1 MADKVKRLFLA
12 RPLGFCGGVRRALE
26 LFEKTA
32 DQNPGKPIYVLHE
45 LVHNRT
51 VTEDMRRRNARFV
64 ERLEEIPDGAV
75 TVFGAHGIGAS
86 LEQEAR
92 RRGLRYCDAVCPLVA
107 QLQNVAASADA
118 DLPLILFGDGK
129 HPEVRSVLDRAA
141 AWSIFVIASVDE
153 VETLPPMQSA
163 LLLCQTTR
171 NFQEVKAVAALL
183 RERIP
188 GLQDLSKVCD
198 AVSRRQRAMEQLSP
212 KCDLVLV
219 VGSPHSSNGR
229 RLLAI
234 AQQHCSRAL
243 LVENADALD
252 ENMLEDVFNV
262 GMGAAT
268 STPDYAINSVID
280 KLQKNGF
287 QIASEDF

>member
-1 MADKVKRLFLA
+1 M
-12 RPLGFCGGVRRALE
+12 E
-26 LFEKTA
+26 LFDKTA
-32 DQNPGKPIYVLHE
+32 EENPASPIYVLHE
-45 LVHNRT
+45 LVHNKT
-51 VTEDMRRRNARFV
+51 VTEDMRSRNARFV
-64 ERLEEIPDGAV
+64 ESLAEIPDGAV
-75 TVFGAHGIGAS
+75 TVFGAHGIGS
-86 LEQEAR
+86 SVEQEAR

-141 AWSIFVIASVDE
+141 SKSIYVIASIDE
-153 VETLPPMQSA
+153 IGRLPSLSSA

-171 NFQEVKAVAALL
+171 NFEEVKAVAALL
-183 RERIP
+183 NERIP

-198 AVSRRQRAMEQLSP
+198 AVSRRQRAMAQLSP

-234 AQQHCSRAL
+234 AQEHCSRAL
-243 LVENADALD
+243 LLENADALD
-252 ENMLEDVFNV
+252 ENMLEDVSNV

-268 STPDYAINSVID
+268 STPDYAINAVID
-280 KLQKNGF
+280 KLQKRGF